1 METSRIIGVYRRRN
15 RSGVYFVTV
24 VASFEK
30 RVMTR
35 PRIERQS
42 KGLSG
47 EDAWDPRSVYFV
59 FDV

>member
-1 METSRIIGVYRRRN
+1 M
-15 RSGVYFVTV
+15 TV